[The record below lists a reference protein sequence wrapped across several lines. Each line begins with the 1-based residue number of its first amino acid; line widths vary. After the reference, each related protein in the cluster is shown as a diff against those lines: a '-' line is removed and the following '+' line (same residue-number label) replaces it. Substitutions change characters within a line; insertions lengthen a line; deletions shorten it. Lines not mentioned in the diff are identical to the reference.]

1 MRIFVIAV
9 AGREACGVRRGGGG
23 HGGGAED
30 GGVRLRDGRH
40 RQVCQ
45 DRRLRRVR
53 PMLRCE

>member
-1 MRIFVIAV
+1 M
-9 AGREACGVRRGGGG
+9 AGREARGVRRGGGG

-45 DRRLRRVR
+45 DRRLRRDR
-53 PMLRCE
+53 PMMRFE